1 MRYSNIF
8 SKTSKSVASDADSVN
23 AKLLTQ
29 AGFITKQIA
38 GVYNYLP
45 LGLRVLEKIKDIVR
59 EEMNNLG
66 ANEVLMPTLTLEESY
81 TASGQDNIDILYHLE
96 GHGGSKLVL
105 NQSHENVVTPLI
117 NNFVSSYRELP
128 MAVYQ
133 IQTKFRNEPRA
144 KSGLLRGREFCMK
157 DLYSFHT
164 SEEDLNEY
172 YDKAIKAYYKIY
184 ERLGI
189 GRDMTVLTYASGG
202 VFSKYSHEFQT
213 LCEVGEDTI
222 FLCDKCKVGV
232 NKEIINEQST
242 CPDCKGEL
250 VEKKSIEVGNIF
262 KLMYRFTDAFKFNF
276 TDTDG
281 SSKRIP
287 MGCYGIGISRVMG
300 TLVEVFNDER
310 GMIWPESVAPYKVH
324 LLNLGANE
332 EVKNKTEELYKQ
344 LLDNKVEVLYDD
356 RDLGAGEKLGDA
368 DLIGCPVRLVVSKKT
383 LIEDTNKLISS
394 FRFRI
399 SFFNSSNNSPLY
411 QIFKTKRTTCY
422 CSLIRFVW
430 ISITHSL

>member
-383 LIEDTNKLISS
+383 LIEDSVEYKKRDEKESKLIKL
-394 FRFRI
+394 
-399 SFFNSSNNSPLY
+399 SNH
-411 QIFKTKRTTCY
+411 
-422 CSLIRFVW
+422 LI
-430 ISITHSL
+430 I